1 LKAEDV
7 DLSND
12 RELERAAFL
21 VDRLS
26 KKIIDVERVLLR
38 HIEYEDS
45 EYNVESLKAS
55 RIDYNRFLTYINK

>member
-1 LKAEDV
+1 MKAEDV